1 MNLSNIIKKEIKE
14 KEKEKKEKK
23 EKEKEKEVVNTE
35 EKVLQ
40 KSVFGEEGIIFDEE
54 DGYTEEDL
62 GLKFHNIRV
71 KQAGS
76 SSTLEDK
83 VQNEDVRLKTGDIYV
98 IVGEKI
104 ILINDFKI
112 TPLTFIKYKKFK
124 MINKD
129 TGDGLKEN
137 SLPIYL
143 KKSTANK
150 IPVEATRFPNK
161 TYDEFVT
168 YLKKDLDGNY
178 TTEYDESKT
187 DAFVV
192 KNCVKGIFLININ
205 GKYEVCFH
213 YYSGNSYINGDNHAK
228 MLTEENVIGVTLS
241 NGERQLLYNGK
252 KKKLQDISASVE
264 FYIKKTNYTF
274 GDYTAYSFM
283 LDKMNIIDGEEL
295 FVEKSITTEEYNERF
310 NERVKLIIR
319 VAGILKN
326 KK

>member
-1 MNLSNIIKKEIKE
+1 MNLKNIIKKEIKE
-14 KEKEKKEKK
+14 IKEKEKK
-23 EKEKEKEVVNTE
+23 EKEKEIVTKIVTTE
-35 EKVLQ
+35 ENSLQ
-40 KSVFGEEGIIFDEE
+40 KSVFGEEIIFDEE

-71 KQAGS
+71 KQVGS
-76 SSTLEDK
+76 SSILENNP
-83 VQNEDVRLKTGDIYV
+83 VNEDLALKTGDIYV
-98 IVGEKI
+98 IIGEKI
-104 ILINDFKI
+104 ILVNDFKI

-124 MINKD
+124 RVDKE
-129 TGDGLKEN
+129 TGEGFKET
-137 SLPIYL
+137 LPIYL

-150 IPVEATRFPNK
+150 ITVEPTRFPKK

-192 KNCVKGIFLININ
+192 KNCVKGIFLINID
-205 GKYEVCFH
+205 GKYEICFH

-228 MLTEENVIGVTLS
+228 MVTEENVIGVTLS
-241 NGERQLLYNGK
+241 NGERKLLYGGRK
-252 KKKLQDISASVE
+252 KKIQDISASVE
-264 FYIKKTNYTF
+264 FSMKKTNYTF
-274 GDYTAYSFM
+274 GSYTAYSFM
-283 LDKMNIIDGEEL
+283 LDKMNIIDGEEF
-295 FVEKSITTEEYNERF
+295 FVEESITTEEYEERF
-310 NERVKLIIR
+310 KERVKLILR

>member
-1 MNLSNIIKKEIKE
+1 MNLKNVIQKEIK
-14 KEKEKKEKK
+14 KIKEKK
-23 EKEKEKEVVNTE
+23 EKEVLEKTIVTTE
-35 EKVLQ
+35 ENSLQ
-40 KSVFGEEGIIFDEE
+40 KSVFGEEEIVFDEE
-54 DGYTEEDL
+54 DGYTEQDL

-76 SSTLEDK
+76 SSILEDK

-124 MINKD
+124 RINKE
-129 TGDGLKEN
+129 TGDSLKEN
-137 SLPIYL
+137 TLPIYL

-150 IPVEATRFPNK
+150 ITVEPTRFPNK
-161 TYDEFVT
+161 SYDEFVT

-228 MLTEENVIGVTLS
+228 MVTEENVIGVTLS
-241 NGERQLLYNGK
+241 NGERQLIYGGK
-252 KKKLQDISASVE
+252 KKKLQDVSASVE
-264 FYIKKTNYTF
+264 FSMKKTNYTF
-274 GDYTAYSFM
+274 GSYTAYSFM
-283 LDKMNIIDGEEL
+283 LDKMNIIDGEEF
-295 FVEKSITTEEYNERF
+295 FVEKLITTEEYNERF
-310 NERVKLIIR
+310 NERVKLILR

>member
-1 MNLSNIIKKEIKE
+1 MNLKNVIKKEIE
-14 KEKEKKEKK
+14 KVKEKK
-23 EKEKEKEVVNTE
+23 EKEVLEKPISTTE
-35 EKVLQ
+35 ENSLQ
-40 KSVFGEEGIIFDEE
+40 KSVFGEEQIIFDEE

-76 SSTLEDK
+76 SSVLEDK
-83 VQNEDVRLKTGDIYV
+83 VQNEDVRLKTGDIYI

-104 ILINDFKI
+104 ILINDYKI
-112 TPLTFIKYKKFK
+112 TPLTFIKYKKLK
-124 MINKD
+124 RINKE

-228 MLTEENVIGVTLS
+228 MVTEENIIGVTLS
-241 NGERQLLYNGK
+241 NGERQLLHGGK
-252 KKKLQDISASVE
+252 KKKLQDVSASVE
-264 FYIKKTNYTF
+264 FSMKKTINDF
-274 GDYTAYSFM
+274 GGYKAYSFM

-295 FVEKSITTEEYNERF
+295 FVEKSITPEEYEERF
-310 NERVKLIIR
+310 KERVKLILK
-319 VAGILKN
+319 VASILKN